1 MTSFYGSSSAN
12 NGKDALNTPDAY
24 FALRCGLMYTCV
36 QEMRAG
42 GNSDVYLCAGD
53 AGSDEM
59 RAGCA
64 PSSPLPST
72 LRSNSL
78 SARDPDITDDRV
90 DRADLTTR
98 AKFDVSRLCFKISPQ
113 GSLNLTP
120 TFLSQR
126 LRASRLREALR

>member
-1 MTSFYGSSSAN
+1 MAT
-12 NGKDALNTPDAY
+12 
-24 FALRCGLMYTCV
+24 LMYTCV
-36 QEMRAG
+36 QEMRALMYIC
-42 GNSDVYLCAGD
+42 VQEMQALMYTCVQ
-53 AGSDEM
+53 EM

>member
-53 AGSDEM
+53 AGSDVYLC
-59 RAGCA
+59 AGDAGSDVYLCA
-64 PSSPLPST
+64 GD
-72 LRSNSL
+72 
-78 SARDPDITDDRV
+78 A
-90 DRADLTTR
+90 
-98 AKFDVSRLCFKISPQ
+98 
-113 GSLNLTP
+113 GW
-120 TFLSQR
+120 
-126 LRASRLREALR
+126 LRALLAAAVHPSQQLALCQRSGHHRRPRRPRRPDNKGQVRRVTPLL